1 MTKKSEKNNN
11 DRKDVEKEQ
20 KENQKILEHCQN
32 SDLKDKKNMKNTII
46 MNIRQ
51 KCLDSKNTNNN
62 LSKDRK
68 KMNRKL
74 KRN

>member
-11 DRKDVEKEQ
+11 DRKDVGKEQ
-20 KENQKILEHCQN
+20 KENQKILEHCLN
-32 SDLKDKKNMKNTII
+32 SDLKDRKNMKNTII